1 MKMFD
6 EAQRIV
12 ALRKLAKSRP
22 RPLILALDIATRT
35 GWALGE
41 LGTMPNSSSIRF
53 GNQSTDADVIF
64 KSALCW
70 TEGFVK
76 RVRPDLVIYEAML
89 PPLAKLG
96 VTSAAVRDRLAGLQ
110 GIMRAVCRRYEVGLI
125 VDCNVGDVRQH
136 FIGDRRLK
144 RDPAKR
150 EVLRRCAQLG
160 WAACDDNAGDALAIF
175 SYACA
180 IIDPV
185 SALKTTPL
193 FNRAV
198 AL

>member
-1 MKMFD
+1 MID
-6 EAQRIV
+6 EAERII
-12 ALRKLAKSRP
+12 AIRKLAKSRP

-35 GWALGE
+35 GWAIGE
-41 LGTMPNSSSIRF
+41 VGTMPKSGSIRF

-64 KSALCW
+64 KSGLDWA
-70 TEGFVK
+70 EGFVK
-76 RVRPDLVIYEAML
+76 RLRPNLVIYEAML

-110 GIMRAVCRRYEVGLI
+110 GIIRAISRRYEVALI
-125 VDCNVGDVRQH
+125 VDCKVGDVRQH

-144 RDPAKR
+144 RDAAKR

-160 WAACDDNAGDALAIF
+160 WTACDDNAGDALAIF
-175 SYACA
+175 SYVCA

-198 AL
+198 VI

>member
-1 MKMFD
+1 MTD
-6 EAQRIV
+6 EAQRII
-12 ALRKLAKSRP
+12 AIRKLAKSRP

-41 LGTMPNSSSIRF
+41 LGAVPNSGSIRF
-53 GNQSTDADVIF
+53 GNQSTDSDVIF
-64 KSALCW
+64 KAGLDW
-70 TEGFVK
+70 AEGFVK
-76 RVRPDLVIYEAML
+76 KLRPDLVIYEAML

-110 GIMRAVCRRYEVGLI
+110 GIMRAVSRRYEVALI
-125 VDCNVGDVRQH
+125 LDCSVGDVRQH

-144 RDPAKR
+144 REAAKR

-160 WAACDDNAGDALAIF
+160 WTACDDNAGDALAIW
-175 SYACA
+175 SYASG

-193 FNRAV
+193 FNKAV